1 MIDVFLPLRPEM
13 YSYTTDDR
21 CIEKKPKGTGKC
33 VI

>member
-21 CIEKKPKGTGKC
+21 CIEKNQKAQAS
-33 VI
+33 V